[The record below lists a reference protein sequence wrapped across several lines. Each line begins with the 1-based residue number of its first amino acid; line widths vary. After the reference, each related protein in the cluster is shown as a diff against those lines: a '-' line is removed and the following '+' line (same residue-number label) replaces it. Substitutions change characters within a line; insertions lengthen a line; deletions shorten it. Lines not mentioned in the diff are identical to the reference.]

1 MKRITLLMSI
11 LFAMLLVPV
20 FGQTIDFSKRYVIDN
35 IRGIAWQPGA
45 DQYSYIDDD
54 QNIILV
60 NAKNGKETVFL
71 AAPSQKAHEISSPI
85 GYEWIDANTL
95 YFPRDN
101 KTVTVLKDKITTQS
115 FDQVNADDVIDQDI
129 KHQVFVIKND
139 KGVFVQS
146 ALNGFKP
153 VLLCPDTGE
162 HIVFGETVHR
172 SEWGI
177 DEGQY
182 ISPNGNYIAFYRMD
196 ESMVEDY
203 PLVNT
208 GTPIATVE
216 NIKYPMAGRTSHVV
230 KVGIFDVA
238 KSAEKGS
245 PVYHYILTDKA
256 DGEFL
261 TNVTFSPDEQ
271 YLYISHLNR
280 EQNHSKL
287 IRYDLQTGKKLATL
301 IEERD
306 NRYE

>member
-1 MKRITLLMSI
+1 MKRINLLLCI
-11 LFAMLLVPV
+11 LCLMLMAPL
-20 FGQTIDFSKRYVIDN
+20 FGQTIDYSKRYVIDN
-35 IRGIAWQPGA
+35 IRGIAWRPTME
-45 DQYSYIDDD
+45 QYSYLDDF
-54 QNIILV
+54 QNLV
-60 NAKNGKETVFL
+60 FVDAKNGKETIFL
-71 AAPSQKAHEISSPI
+71 AAPSQKAHEISSPY
-85 GYEWIDANTL
+85 GYEWLDANTL
-95 YFPRDN
+95 YFPADH
-101 KTVTVLKDKITTQS
+101 KTVNVLKGKITTQE
-115 FDQVNADDVIDQDI
+115 FDQVDWDDVIDQDI
-129 KHQVFVIKND
+129 KHQIFVIKND
-139 KGVFVQS
+139 KGVFVES
-146 ALNGFKP
+146 VLNGFKP
-153 VLLCPDTGE
+153 VLLCPDTGKN
-162 HIVFGETVHR
+162 IVFGETVHR

-230 KVGIFDVA
+230 TLGIFDVA

-261 TNVTFSPDEQ
+261 TNVTFSPDEK
-271 YLYISHLNR
+271 YIYISHLNR

-287 IRYDLQTGKKLATL
+287 IRYDL
-301 IEERD
+301 
-306 NRYE
+306 